1 MELRFT
7 KTERRGHLPKQ
18 ARPGDAG
25 LDLDATEDHELQPGE
40 RKMIGTGVAV
50 EIPEGH
56 AGLVLPRSGLATR
69 YGLTLINSPGL
80 IDPGY
85 RGEILVA
92 VVNQDPSQAV
102 KIKRGDRVAQLVV
115 VGLPGIEP
123 VLVEALSDTERGDG
137 GFGST
142 GS

>member
-1 MELRFT
+1 MELRFA
-7 KTERRGHLPKQ
+7 KTDRRGHVPKQ
-18 ARPGDAG
+18 ARAGDAG
-25 LDLDATEDHELQPGE
+25 LDLDATEDHLLQPGE
-40 RKMIGTGVAV
+40 RKTIGTGVAV
-50 EIPEGH
+50 EIPEGY

-92 VVNQDPSQAV
+92 VVNQDPSQPV
-102 KIKRGDRVAQLVV
+102 KVNRGDRIAQLLV
-115 VGLPGIEP
+115 VGLPGVEA
-123 VLVEALSDTERGDG
+123 VLVDELSETERGDG